1 MKNNDIKYFPKDY
14 LNKHIFKDNE
24 LNKKSKSEKPLIS
37 VVMPS
42 FNQAKYIEK
51 SILSVLNQDY
61 PNKELIIIDGCS
73 NDGTIKILK
82 KYDPYI
88 EYWVSEKDMGQSDAL
103 NKGFSVCKGD
113 IYCWLNS
120 DDLLLPN
127 AFNTAFSELTKK
139 NKKICYGDWVYI
151 DENDQVIDKFYAFD
165 VNSNH
170 LKYEGFHLSADSIF
184 WHKNVHETFSGFDV
198 KLNKTMD
205 FQMLLEFA
213 LNQPKSAFIR
223 SEKVLGAFRRYH
235 GQKTAGYKFEEH
247 QEHLYLAQK
256 YNYKDK
262 YSFLGKLKR
271 LKYRFRRALWYFKR
285 GGINELIK
293 RIINWKII

>member
-1 MKNNDIKYFPKDY
+1 MFKLSIRNSGTAQKLANAKKKAANSLGETITADTILQCKESNMQESCKQFSNIWSESKGILKNFT
-14 LNKHIFKDNE
+14 NE
-24 LNKKSKSEKPLIS
+24 REIG
-37 VVMPS
+37 
-42 FNQAKYIEK
+42 YDE
-51 SILSVLNQDY
+51 VLNEYYCIQRLTTEVIASKKPD
-61 PNKELIIIDGCS
+61 PN
-73 NDGTIKILK
+73 
-82 KYDPYI
+82 
-88 EYWVSEKDMGQSDAL
+88 
-103 NKGFSVCKGD
+103 
-113 IYCWLNS
+113 
-120 DDLLLPN
+120 
-127 AFNTAFSELTKK
+127 
-139 NKKICYGDWVYI
+139 
-151 DENDQVIDKFYAFD
+151 FD
-165 VNSNH
+165 
-170 LKYEGFHLSADSIF
+170 
-184 WHKNVHETFSGFDV
+184 FDV

-235 GQKTAGYKFEEH
+235 GQKTAGYKFEEP